1 MKNKNVFAV
10 IIGISQYQDPTIS
23 HLKYTD
29 ADAESFYNLLLNE
42 DKCGVPSEN
51 MKLLLGKDA
60 TNFNI
65 KDTIS
70 GWLKTRVNEDSTTV
84 IYYAGHG
91 GSESSPIDQD
101 KTDKYLLPWDTR
113 ISNLFASAISC
124 TTFNELLNRVNVK
137 RKVIFMDACYSGGV
151 AKQGSRDLN
160 IIDNPYEN
168 LGKGEGTVV
177 IAASQ
182 PNQRSWEYDQLGHG
196 IFTYHLLEALNGAAD
211 SDKNGEI
218 TVWEVID
225 YLKRKVPDSARNL
238 VHEDQIP
245 YWSGEGS
252 GDIKLTVN
260 MKILEALRLKNDQ
273 IYQEK
278 RIKLL
283 EYYGQLPQEVLDE
296 ALNLIKKPEN
306 VLTNKEQDISK
317 FIDLLLKKDI
327 SIDKYI
333 EFRKLVEPLDNK
345 KIVVEPRNVTTKME
359 TPKNDTSKVEL
370 KFCINCGSKIHPGN
384 KFCNHCGIK
393 L

>member
-10 IIGISQYQDPTIS
+10 IIGISQYEDSTIS

-29 ADAESFYNLLLNE
+29 ADAESFYNLLLDEN
-42 DKCGVPSEN
+42 KCGVPADN
-51 MKLLLGKDA
+51 MKLLLGRDA

-65 KDTIS
+65 KDAIS
-70 GWLKTRVNEDSTTV
+70 GWLKTRVNNDSTTV

-91 GSESSPIDQD
+91 GSEASPIELE

-168 LGKGEGTVV
+168 LGRGEGTVV

-182 PNQRSWEYDQLGHG
+182 PNQKSWEYDQLGHG

-211 SDKNGEI
+211 LDKNGEI

-225 YLKRKVPDSARNL
+225 YLKRKVPDSARKY
-238 VHEDQIP
+238 VHEDQTP

-260 MKILEALRLKNDQ
+260 IKILEALRLKNDKM
-273 IYQEK
+273 YQEK
-278 RIKLL
+278 RLKLL
-283 EYYGQLPQEVLDE
+283 EYYGQVPQPVLDE
-296 ALNLIKKPEN
+296 ALNLIKKPADS
-306 VLTNKEQDISK
+306 LTSKEQDINN
-317 FIDLLLKKDI
+317 FIDLLLKGDI

-333 EFRKLVEPLDNK
+333 EFRKLIKSEDNQV
-345 KIVVEPRNVTTKME
+345 IVEPRSVKTKADKPI
-359 TPKNDTSKVEL
+359 TNISSNGL
-370 KFCINCGSKIHPGN
+370 KFCINCGAKIYPGN
-384 KFCNHCGIK
+384 KFCIHCGTK